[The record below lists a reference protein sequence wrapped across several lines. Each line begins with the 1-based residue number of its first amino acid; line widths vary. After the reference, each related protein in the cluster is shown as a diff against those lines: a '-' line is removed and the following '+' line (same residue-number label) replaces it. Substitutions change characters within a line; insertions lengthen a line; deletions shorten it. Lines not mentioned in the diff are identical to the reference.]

1 MLLIPGVAGAASGA
15 AWTTQPTAGAEGRVE
30 SSLTGVS
37 CASVSFCMAV
47 GAADNQPAEGGA
59 LTDIESFAERWTG
72 IAWTAAAPSG
82 SPGASPALYAISCT
96 SPSFC
101 IAVGSTVASSADGF
115 AGGGWQSSKA
125 LVEAWNGT
133 TWAVEATP
141 AGAVAPTELS
151 GVSCTSST
159 SCVAVGARGVG
170 RYRQYALVET
180 WNGTSWSERA
190 ASSPGKYA
198 TWLTAISCVAASWCT
213 AVGGVANTYIDGPPG
228 TGIPFAQPV
237 AESWNGSRWAT
248 STLPGVPIEVGSKRE
263 LAGTATGVSCTSR
276 SFCLASGYYQETQ
289 SAASPDAFALQWNG
303 RSWTN
308 AVAGLSRFARIGG
321 VSCQS
326 SSACV
331 AAGTAYGGP
340 EATSRSTPLAA
351 DWNRGRWSS
360 VSLPLT
366 PAASGGRWSGGLA
379 GVSCVPS
386 AGCTAVG
393 DQPSGIYEAPLAQS
407 DLSATSSLTPVAVV
421 GLGGPASTG
430 EALAAPVL
438 GHTANLKLVSG
449 SVLVKLPGSST
460 FVALTA
466 VGQIPF
472 GTVVNATHGSVSVTT
487 AGPHG
492 TTQTITLSEGEFV
505 LTQGRDG
512 MVVATLT
519 GGDFSVCPTA
529 QERAHVARAAR
540 ARATGKHVVRKLWA
554 EGHGNFTTDGNY
566 ASASVRGTRWLTE
579 DLCDGTLI
587 HVATDRVAVIN
598 RVNHRHVTVK
608 AGHSYLAKAP

>member
-1 MLLIPGVAGAASGA
+1 MLLIPAVAGAASGA
-15 AWTTQPTAGAEGRVE
+15 AWTTQPTVGAEGRVD
-30 SSLTGVS
+30 SGLTGVS

-47 GAADNQPAEGGA
+47 GAAENQPVAGGA
-59 LTDIESFAERWTG
+59 LTDSESFAERWTG
-72 IAWTAAAPSG
+72 ITWTAAAASG

-101 IAVGSTVASSADGF
+101 IAVGSTVAASADGF
-115 AGGGWQSSKA
+115 AGGDWQSSKA
-125 LVEAWNGT
+125 VVEAWNGT

-213 AVGGVANTYIDGPPG
+213 AVGGVANAYIDGPPG
-228 TGIPFAQPV
+228 SGIPFAQPV
-237 AESWNGSRWAT
+237 AEHWTGSRWIT
-248 STLPGVPIEVGSKRE
+248 STLPGVPIEDGSKRE
-263 LAGTATGVSCTSR
+263 QAGTATGVSCTSP
-276 SFCLASGYYQETQ
+276 SFCLASGYFQETQ
-289 SAASPDAFALQWNG
+289 SAESPHAFAGQWNG

-326 SSACV
+326 SSECV

-340 EATSRSTPLAA
+340 EATSRSKPLVA

-366 PAASGGRWSGGLA
+366 TAASGSPWSGGLV
-379 GVSCVPS
+379 GVSCVLS

-407 DLSATSSLTPVAVV
+407 DLSATSSLPLVAV
-421 GLGGPASTG
+421 
-430 EALAAPVL
+430 AAPVL

-466 VGQIPF
+466 VGQISF
-472 GTVVNATHGSVSVTT
+472 GTVVDATHGSVSVTT
-487 AGPHG
+487 AGLHG
-492 TTQTITLSEGEFV
+492 ATQTVTLSGGEFV
-505 LTQGRDG
+505 VTQGRNG

-529 QERAHVARAAR
+529 RERAHVARAASTH
-540 ARATGKHVVRKLWA
+540 ATGKHVVRKLWA
-554 EGHGNFTTDGNY
+554 EGHGNFTTSGNY

-579 DLCDGTLI
+579 DLCEGTLI
-587 HVATDRVAVIN
+587 HVATDRVAVVN
-598 RVNHRHVTVK
+598 RVNHRHVTVR

>member
-1 MLLIPGVAGAASGA
+1 MIRSSRWCIVRSKGTVVGESRHRMRVALAALAVVAAMLLIPAVAGAASGA

-30 SSLTGVS
+30 SGLTGVS

-47 GAADNQPAEGGA
+47 GAADNQSVEEGA
-59 LTDIESFAERWTG
+59 LTDVESFAERWTG
-72 IAWTAAAPSG
+72 IAWTATAPSG
-82 SPGASPALYAISCT
+82 SPGASPTLYAISCT

-101 IAVGSTVASSADGF
+101 IAVGSTVAASADGF

-141 AGAVAPTELS
+141 AGAVAPAELS

-213 AVGGVANTYIDGPPG
+213 AVGGVANAYIDGPPG
-228 TGIPFAQPV
+228 SGIPFAQPV
-237 AESWNGSRWAT
+237 AESWNGSRWVT
-248 STLPGVPIEVGSKRE
+248 STLPEGPIEVGSKRE

-276 SFCLASGYYQETQ
+276 SFCLASGYFQETQ

-326 SSACV
+326 NSECV
-331 AAGTAYGGP
+331 AAGTVYGGP
-340 EATSRSTPLAA
+340 EATSRSKPLVA

-366 PAASGGRWSGGLA
+366 TAASGGRWSGGLF
-379 GVSCVPS
+379 GVSCVLS

-393 DQPSGIYEAPLAQS
+393 DQPSGLYEAPLAQS
-407 DLSATSSLTPVAVV
+407 DLSATSSLPPVAV
-421 GLGGPASTG
+421 
-430 EALAAPVL
+430 AAPVL

-472 GTVVNATHGSVSVTT
+472 GTVVDATHGSV
-487 AGPHG
+487 P
-492 TTQTITLSEGEFV
+492 
-505 LTQGRDG
+505 
-512 MVVATLT
+512 
-519 GGDFSVCPTA
+519 
-529 QERAHVARAAR
+529 
-540 ARATGKHVVRKLWA
+540 
-554 EGHGNFTTDGNY
+554 
-566 ASASVRGTRWLTE
+566 
-579 DLCDGTLI
+579 
-587 HVATDRVAVIN
+587 
-598 RVNHRHVTVK
+598 
-608 AGHSYLAKAP
+608 